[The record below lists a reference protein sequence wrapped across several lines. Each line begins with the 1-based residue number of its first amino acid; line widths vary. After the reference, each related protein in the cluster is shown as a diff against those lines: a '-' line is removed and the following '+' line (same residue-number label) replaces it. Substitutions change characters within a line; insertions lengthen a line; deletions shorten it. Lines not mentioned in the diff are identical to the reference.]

1 MSYNQFVLLAYFQI
15 QYFWILRRNI
25 WNRKIHL
32 KSLLSSING
41 NPGKIV
47 DVLKMLSKGEIEKGF
62 VSYYASFL
70 EATIK
75 TGFISYLI

>member
-1 MSYNQFVLLAYFQI
+1 MWHCQ
-15 QYFWILRRNI
+15 
-25 WNRKIHL
+25 IHL
-32 KSLLSSING
+32 NYKNLLSSING
-41 NPGKIV
+41 NPRKMV
-47 DVLKMLSKGEIEKGF
+47 VVLKMLSKGEIEKGF

>member
-1 MSYNQFVLLAYFQI
+1 MVTLV
-15 QYFWILRRNI
+15 
-25 WNRKIHL
+25 
-32 KSLLSSING
+32 
-41 NPGKIV
+41 KIV

-75 TGFISYLI
+75 SGFISYLI